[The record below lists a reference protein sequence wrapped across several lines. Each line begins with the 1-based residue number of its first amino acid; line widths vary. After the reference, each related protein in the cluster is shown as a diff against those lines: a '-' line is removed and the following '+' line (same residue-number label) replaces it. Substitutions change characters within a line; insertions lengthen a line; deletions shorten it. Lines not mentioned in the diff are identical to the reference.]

1 MSRSHILIAAF
12 AGTSAEVLAREMK
25 HDILLLPSHRER
37 DALLLRQALEK
48 KQYAYVIGM
57 GQKPVIR
64 NKVYI
69 ETAARDGS
77 EIYRTAF
84 DCLLL
89 ENILA
94 QQGISAKISQNAGTS
109 YCNSIYMN
117 GLKFIKEKGLNTKMV
132 FLHVPFE
139 KNIDDMDHFRS
150 AVTRAIEEVE

>member
-1 MSRSHILIAAF
+1 MKHSHILIAAF
-12 AGTSAEVLAREMK
+12 AGTSAEVLAGEME
-25 HDILLLPSHRER
+25 HDILLLPSHREK

-84 DCLLL
+84 DCLRL

-117 GLKFIKEKGLNTKMV
+117 GLKSIKETGQGTKMV

-139 KNIDDMDHFRS
+139 KNIDDMDHFRG
-150 AVTRAIEEVE
+150 AVTRAIEEVK